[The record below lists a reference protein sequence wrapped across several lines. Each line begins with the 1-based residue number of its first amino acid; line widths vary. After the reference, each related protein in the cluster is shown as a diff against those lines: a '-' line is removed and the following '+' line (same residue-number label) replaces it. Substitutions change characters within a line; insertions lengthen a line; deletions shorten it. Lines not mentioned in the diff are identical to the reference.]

1 MGLQEIALGGIYL
14 SPLLGYAL
22 VGFISA
28 VIVRSCLHRLLRQHI
43 LWYEAW
49 FDAALFIIFTALA
62 AFLFSVL
69 GEAS

>member
-1 MGLQEIALGGIYL
+1 MGLKEIALGGIYL

-22 VGFISA
+22 IGFISA
-28 VIVRSCLHRLLRQHI
+28 VVIRSCLHRFLRQQI

-49 FDAALFIIFTALA
+49 FDAALFILLTALA
-62 AFLFSVL
+62 AFLFSVS